1 MPDAAKYV
9 YCIADLGPERSFGP
23 LGIGARGDEVTAIP
37 YRDIAAVVSDS
48 PRMRYRVNYENSA
61 AHERAIEAVF
71 AHHTVLPVR
80 FGTLAED
87 DDDVRGMLELEYG
100 EYRALLDRMRGK
112 MEVGLKAV
120 FDERLIYREILA
132 SSPEISRRREAV
144 AKLPPDRAHW
154 QLVEIGR
161 MVEHA
166 LETEKARVREEI
178 VGALRGACCDFRLTD
193 RLLGERMLM
202 NAAFLVERARDAA
215 FERQVDA
222 LAERYGERI
231 KFKYVT
237 GFPPFNFVCLVVRW
251 LGQRHAVA

>member
-1 MPDAAKYV
+1 VPDDGKYI
-9 YCIADLGPERSFGP
+9 YCIADVGRQQTFGP
-23 LGIGARGDEVTAIP
+23 LGIGGRGDQLTCIP
-37 YRDIAAVVSDS
+37 YRDIAAVTSDS
-48 PRMRYRVNYENSA
+48 PVKRYRVNYENSA

-87 DDDVRGMLELEYG
+87 DDDVRAMLELEYG
-100 EYRALLDRMRGK
+100 EYRALLEGMRGK

-120 FDERLIYREILA
+120 FDERLIYREIVA

-144 AKLPPDRAHW
+144 AELPPDRAHW

-166 LETEKARVREEI
+166 LEIEKARVREEI

-193 RLLGERMLM
+193 RLLGERMIM
-202 NAAFLVERARDAA
+202 NAAFLVERAREAA
-215 FERQVDA
+215 FDREVDA
-222 LAERYGERI
+222 LAERYGQRI

-237 GFPPFNFVCLVVRW
+237 GFPPFNFVCLVVHW

>member
-9 YCIADLGPERSFGP
+9 YCIADLGPQRSFGP

-120 FDERLIYREILA
+120 FDE
-132 SSPEISRRREAV
+132 
-144 AKLPPDRAHW
+144 
-154 QLVEIGR
+154 
-161 MVEHA
+161 
-166 LETEKARVREEI
+166 
-178 VGALRGACCDFRLTD
+178 
-193 RLLGERMLM
+193 
-202 NAAFLVERARDAA
+202 
-215 FERQVDA
+215 
-222 LAERYGERI
+222 
-231 KFKYVT
+231 
-237 GFPPFNFVCLVVRW
+237 
-251 LGQRHAVA
+251 

>member
-9 YCIADLGPERSFGP
+9 YCIADLGRQRSFGSV
-23 LGIGARGDEVTAIP
+23 GIGARREEVTALP

-48 PRMRYRVNYENSA
+48 PLTRYRVNYENSA

-87 DDDVRGMLELEYG
+87 DGDVRAMLELEYG
-100 EYRALLDRMRGK
+100 EYRALLDAMQGK

-120 FDERLIYREILA
+120 FDEQLIYREIVA

-144 AKLPPDRAHW
+144 AKLPPGQAHW

-161 MVEHA
+161 MVEEA
-166 LETEKARVREEI
+166 LEAEKARVREEI
-178 VGALRGACCDFRLTD
+178 MQALGGACCDFRLTD
-193 RLLGERMLM
+193 RLLGERMIM
-202 NAAFLVERARDAA
+202 NAAFLVERAGEAA
-215 FERQVDA
+215 FEQQVDA
-222 LAERYGERI
+222 LAVRYGEQI

-251 LGQRHAVA
+251 LGARHAVG